1 MTIPYPEKYMKPEL
15 GVGKLANYQDVQ
27 ADSLVVGA
35 GGLGFGVG
43 VQVKEDV
50 ATTYQDGQF
59 YGVTYAKNYVEEIP
73 FGDVEKVGIYKEH
86 EMVPILRKGSI
97 WVKVNEDVLAGENAK
112 VVAEGG
118 FAKATISADPT
129 ATPSD
134 TVIGTFKT
142 TASAGGLA
150 ILQINLP

>member
-27 ADSLVVGA
+27 ADSLVVGD

-50 ATTYQDGQF
+50 ATTYQDGPF
-59 YGVTYAKNYVEEIP
+59 YGVTYAKNYVDEIP
-73 FGDVEKVGIYKEH
+73 FGDVEKIGIYKEH

-112 VVAEGG
+112 VIAGG
-118 FAKATISADPT
+118 AFGKATVSTDP
-129 ATPSD
+129 ATSPSD

-142 TASAGGLA
+142 TASTGGLA
-150 ILQINLP
+150 VLQINLP

>member
-15 GVGKLANYQDVQ
+15 GVGKLADYQDVQ

-35 GGLGFGVG
+35 EGLGFGVG
-43 VQVKEDV
+43 VQVKENV
-50 ATTYQDGQF
+50 ATAYKDGKF
-59 YGVTYAKNYVEEIP
+59 YGVSYAKNYVEEIP
-73 FGDVEKVGIYKEH
+73 YGDVEKIGKYKEH

-97 WVKVNEDVLAGENAK
+97 WVKVNEDVLAGEDAK
-112 VVAEGG
+112 VLNGG
-118 FAKATISADPT
+118 NFGKATT
-129 ATPSD
+129 SD

-142 TASAGGLA
+142 TASSGNLA